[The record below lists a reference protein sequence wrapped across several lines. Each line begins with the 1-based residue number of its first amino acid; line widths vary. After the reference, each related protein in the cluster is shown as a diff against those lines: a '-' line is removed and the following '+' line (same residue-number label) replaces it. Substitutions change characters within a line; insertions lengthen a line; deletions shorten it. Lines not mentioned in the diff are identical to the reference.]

1 MPSLRRYPSR
11 KCSYCLKSFKPWR
24 KASQYCT
31 RACSNKANAGG
42 VRAKCTQCDSPMLLS
57 QMARTRSGNKSVY
70 LDKCP
75 PCQTAFNEKRKL
87 ALPWWHKRI
96 PMMICNARIRAA
108 ASGLRCDITR
118 ADIKIPDICPVFKV
132 PFDQQKMAGRYF
144 YQSMAPSIDRIDS
157 SKGYT
162 KDNIIIVSCR
172 ANSIKSDATVDE
184 LIAITRFYVAL
195 RKRRNRSE
203 RKNRSR

>member
-42 VRAKCTQCDSPMLLS
+42 VRAKCSQCGSPMLLS
-57 QMARTRSGNKSVY
+57 QMARTRGGNKSVY

-75 PCQTAFNEKRKL
+75 PCQTAFNKEQKS

-96 PMMICNARIRAA
+96 SMMICNARIRAA
-108 ASGLRCDITR
+108 ALRLPCEITR
-118 ADIKIPDICPVFKV
+118 ADINIPDVCPIFKK
-132 PFDQQKMAGRYF
+132 PFDRKTSGYF
-144 YQSMAPSIDRIDS
+144 SQSMAPSIDRIDS

-162 KDNIIIVSCR
+162 KDNIVIISCR
-172 ANSIKSDATVDE
+172 ANSLKGDATVEE
-184 LIAITRFYVAL
+184 LIAITGFYVAL
-195 RKRRNRSE
+195 EKRRSKRG
-203 RKNRSR
+203 RKNRGR